1 MSGVSKPTN
10 YGGSSVSSTF
20 ETIAGFISEICD
32 VPRNKITPESHITED
47 LGVDSL
53 DFLDAIF
60 NVERTYEISIPLE
73 KWTQEVNDGTV
84 KGSRYFTMKNF
95 CAEIDK
101 LIASNAAQIAV

>member
-20 ETIAGFISEICD
+20 ETIAGFICA
-32 VPRNKITPESHITED
+32 VPRDKITPESHITED
-47 LGVDSL
+47 LCVDSL

-60 NVERTYEISIPLE
+60 NVEQTYEISIPLE
-73 KWTQEVNDGTV
+73 VWTQEGNDGKV

>member
-20 ETIAGFISEICD
+20 EMIAGFISEICD

-101 LIASNAAQIAV
+101 LIASNAAQMAV